1 MISPALSVVEVGR
14 GEWERGAAHSSR
26 LNLGV
31 KFRHQ
36 LHAPSFGF
44 LVDWRQPFAP
54 FLPPKSTWRKLSPIA
69 FCHRWARKFF
79 DYWCDRAMHSR
90 LEPMK
95 KVARMLRA
103 LNWFRAKADSSGA
116 VEELNN
122 NVTRRSYGF
131 RTYEALFQHNRA
143 ATRDDSRESLH
154 REWTPLNQMIP
165 SGLR

>member
-1 MISPALSVVEVGR
+1 
-14 GEWERGAAHSSR
+14 
-26 LNLGV
+26 
-31 KFRHQ
+31 
-36 LHAPSFGF
+36 
-44 LVDWRQPFAP
+44 
-54 FLPPKSTWRKLSPIA
+54 
-69 FCHRWARKFF
+69 
-79 DYWCDRAMHSR
+79 MHSR